1 MSQSWSAGYV
11 TDIAY
16 IEGFYVQQAPIRMAL
31 AGLLGNVAVDLPQP
45 DDEACYVELGCG
57 VGIGALLIAA
67 SNPRWKV
74 VAIDYNPAHIAI
86 ANGLARNARI
96 GNIEFLEAD
105 LAELA
110 DSAVGAAI
118 PTADFVSMHGLWS
131 WVSPAVRTGIVRFL
145 ARKTRPG
152 ALVHISYNALPAWQ
166 GGIALQRIVYE
177 AGMRAGGRSDKRAD
191 AGMAL
196 ARDLKQAEARYFT
209 ESSLTRE
216 LLDSIQG
223 MSREYLSH
231 EYMNSHW
238 SPAFHA
244 DVVAAMAEAKL
255 DWAAS
260 ANPLENFPE
269 LLLTIEQRKLMD
281 RYSDP
286 VMRELIKD
294 SCLQR
299 PLRHDVYVR
308 GARRIGNAERDS
320 AIARLTLTPVVPPEE
335 LETTLHVP
343 VGTAEMSDALKK
355 IMTAAVRGPA
365 TIADLLALEPEHSNA
380 PEVVGVLVGT
390 HQCQVALRADGEQPD
405 SANRLNRL
413 LASRIKSVADAR
425 TSGLACARLGTGLTA
440 PPILQFIAGRL
451 LAGDTEANAEDW
463 LETLRPTI
471 RPEKLDTVR
480 KVIHTTVE
488 QRVPILR
495 QLQIVPELN

>member
-1 MSQSWSAGYV
+1 MSQSWSLGYV
-11 TDIAY
+11 TDITY
-16 IEGFYVQQAPIRMAL
+16 SEGFYVQQAPIRMAL
-31 AGLLGNVAVDLPQP
+31 AGLLGNIAVDLPQP

-86 ANGLARNARI
+86 GTGLARAARI
-96 GNIEFLEAD
+96 ANIEFLEAD

-110 DSAVGAAI
+110 DSAVGAAL
-118 PTADFVSMHGLWS
+118 PTADFVSMHGVWS
-131 WVSPAVRTGIVRFL
+131 WVSPAVRAGIVRFL

-152 ALVHISYNALPAWQ
+152 ALVHVSYNALPAWQ
-166 GGIALQRIVYE
+166 GGIALQRVVYE
-177 AGMRAGGRSDKRAD
+177 AGMRAGSRSDRGAET
-191 AGMAL
+191 GMAL

-209 ESSLTRE
+209 ENSLTRE
-216 LLDSIQG
+216 LLDGIEG

-231 EYMNSHW
+231 EYMNLHW

-269 LLLTIEQRKLMD
+269 LLLTVEQRKLMD

-308 GARRIGNAERDS
+308 GARRLGNAERDS
-320 AIARLTLTPVVPPEE
+320 AIAQLTLAPVVCPEE
-335 LETTLHVP
+335 LQTTLHAP
-343 VGTAEMSDALKK
+343 VGTAEMSDGLKK
-355 IMTAAVRGPA
+355 IMAAAVRGPA
-365 TIADLLALEPEHSNA
+365 TVADLLALEPEHSNA
-380 PEVVGVLVGT
+380 PEVVGILVGT
-390 HQCQVALRADGEQPD
+390 QQCQVAPRPD
-405 SANRLNRL
+405 SVQPESADRLNRL
-413 LASRIKSVADAR
+413 LGSRLRSVADTR
-425 TSGLACARLGTGLTA
+425 PSGLACARLGTGLTSA
-440 PPILQFIAGRL
+440 PLLQFIVARL

-463 LETLRPTI
+463 LEMLRPTF

-495 QLQIVPELN
+495 QLQIVPG